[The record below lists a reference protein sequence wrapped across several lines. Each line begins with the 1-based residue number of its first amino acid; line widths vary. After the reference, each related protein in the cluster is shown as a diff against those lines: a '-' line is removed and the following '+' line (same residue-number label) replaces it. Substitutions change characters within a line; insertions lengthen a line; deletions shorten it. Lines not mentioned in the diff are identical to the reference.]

1 MSTSC
6 HDAGRRHGGGGRRGR
21 GPPIALVLRA
31 RRGRARGHGKARRIR
46 SRRELACPWRGGLCG
61 GVQPG
66 ALRGSPLG
74 RSHHVIYKTKSQQL
88 QVQMMNQL
96 VDSSKCR
103 TVAPCGPGMSP
114 QRWQR
119 RGRQSLSACP
129 ARRAPAARAPES
141 PRPTAGAPGDERAI
155 GARMMSMSRA
165 SRRVSGRGAGRGAAR
180 RSRRHRHRSARWH
193 ASTARRRRRMRQGGA
208 SAAPSL
214 RAQPLASRLSVRR
227 CTRTCA
233 GSRRSLRQRRQF

>member
-1 MSTSC
+1 MVCMSERECDVCKPEC
-6 HDAGRRHGGGGRRGR
+6 HGPGERVCVTVPVCVGSAG
-21 GPPIALVLRA
+21 LA
-31 RRGRARGHGKARRIR
+31 RPVASK
-46 SRRELACPWRGGLCG
+46 CLCDL
-61 GVQPG
+61 Q
-66 ALRGSPLG
+66 
-74 RSHHVIYKTKSQQL
+74 TKK
-88 QVQMMNQL
+88 V
-96 VDSSKCR
+96 SKCR

-141 PRPTAGAPGDERAI
+141 PRQTAGAPGDERAI

-193 ASTARRRRRMRQGGA
+193 ASTARRRRRMRQGVA